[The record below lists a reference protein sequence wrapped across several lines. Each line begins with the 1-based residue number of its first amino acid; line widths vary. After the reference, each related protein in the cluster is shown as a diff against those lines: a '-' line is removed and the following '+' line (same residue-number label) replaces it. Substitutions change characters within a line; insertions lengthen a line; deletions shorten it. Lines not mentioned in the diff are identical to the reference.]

1 MSSRLERR
9 LWLRT
14 MTLLKKDHRKATPAL
29 KEAIKR
35 AIQPCS
41 EEVLRQV
48 DRDLDL
54 YPLWDAISMWCQ
66 DSPVAL
72 GEFHP
77 KLREVV
83 AKLVGKA
90 EEGVLTF

>member
-1 MSSRLERR
+1 
-9 LWLRT
+9 

-66 DSPVAL
+66 DHPLSLA
-72 GEFHP
+72 EFHP
-77 KLREVV
+77 PIGVVCSKLID
-83 AKLVGKA
+83 KA
-90 EEGVLTF
+90 ETQGELLEESLVR